1 MTEKDYDTYK
11 FITAYME
18 ENGHPPTAE
27 EMDVI
32 NFRERKQ
39 SEENKEQIKQDL
51 IDELIDK
58 LSRDQIISV
67 CELFDDVA
75 KPYIVSKRR
84 A

>member
-11 FITAYME
+11 FITAYID
-18 ENGHPPTAE
+18 ENRHPPTAE

-51 IDELIDK
+51 IDGLIDK
-58 LSRDQIISV
+58 LSKDQILAI
-67 CELFDDVA
+67 CELFDDVT
-75 KPYIVSKRR
+75 KSYIVSKRR

>member
-1 MTEKDYDTYK
+1 
-11 FITAYME
+11 
-18 ENGHPPTAE
+18 
-27 EMDVI
+27 MDVI

-51 IDELIDK
+51 IDGLIDK
-58 LSRDQIISV
+58 LPKDQIFAI

-75 KPYIVSKRR
+75 KSYIVSKRR

>member
-11 FITAYME
+11 FITAYID

-27 EMDVI
+27 DMDVI

-51 IDELIDK
+51 IDGLIDK
-58 LSRDQIISV
+58 LPKDQIFAI

-75 KPYIVSKRR
+75 KSYIVSKRR

>member
-11 FITAYME
+11 FITAYID
-18 ENGHPPTAE
+18 ENGHPPTPE

-51 IDELIDK
+51 IDGLIDK
-58 LSRDQIISV
+58 LPKDQIFAI

-75 KPYIVSKRR
+75 KSYIVSKRR

>member
-1 MTEKDYDTYK
+1 MQT
-11 FITAYME
+11 
-18 ENGHPPTAE
+18 
-27 EMDVI
+27 DVI
-32 NFRERKQ
+32 YLQERKQ

-51 IDELIDK
+51 IDGLIDM
-58 LSRDQIISV
+58 LPREQILAI

>member
-1 MTEKDYDTYK
+1 MQT
-11 FITAYME
+11 
-18 ENGHPPTAE
+18 
-27 EMDVI
+27 DVI
-32 NFRERKQ
+32 YLQERKQ

-51 IDELIDK
+51 IDGLIDK
-58 LSRDQIISV
+58 LSKEQILAI